1 MKYLVLGLAIFCSLE
16 LAKASVEQ
24 HKDNLYNHDHYT
36 DSHLHDVRYDH
47 DAFLGPE
54 ADKWENF
61 PPEESKQKLKIIVET
76 KIDVNKDGKVSLQEL
91 EVWIDKQRKAFMYEA
106 VEENIKKEDKDGDG
120 KISWEEYKV
129 VYFGEFNSSNLPNDH
144 NLRKQIRK
152 AQHKFNLAD
161 EDKDGKMDEEE
172 YVNFQHPEESKHME
186 ELAVDEVLE
195 DVDQDGD
202 RLITV
207 EEFLGQY
214 GDEVPGWVEKERED
228 FAKQFDKNKDGKL
241 DREEVR
247 AWVLPEKGE
256 SLDEAKHLIDGS
268 DENADGDLQLDE
280 ILLHWDLFV
289 GSKATDHGETL
300 RKMKHDEF

>member
-144 NLRKQIRK
+144 TLMRIVIG
-152 AQHKFNLAD
+152 L
-161 EDKDGKMDEEE
+161 
-172 YVNFQHPEESKHME
+172 YTME
-186 ELAVDEVLE
+186 RE
-195 DVDQDGD
+195 G
-202 RLITV
+202 LITV